1 MTITFQV
8 FGLPQTKGSSRGF
21 PVKRKNGRIGVVI
34 TNDNDKNKPW
44 AATVS
49 GEAQRHR
56 PSTPFTGP
64 VRLMLAFGVQKP
76 KSYPKTKELPA
87 TKKPD
92 LDKMIRS
99 VKDALRG
106 VLYRDDSQVVELR
119 ATKAY
124 SDTPG
129 VLIELEGAL

>member
-1 MTITFQV
+1 MVIAFTVYGI
-8 FGLPQTKGSSRGF
+8 PQTKGSAKAFYRPGMRF
-21 PVKRKNGRIGVVI
+21 PVVI
-34 TNDNDKNKPW
+34 NDNAKNKGW

-99 VKDALRG
+99 VKDALKG

-129 VLIELEGAL
+129 VKIEVEGAT